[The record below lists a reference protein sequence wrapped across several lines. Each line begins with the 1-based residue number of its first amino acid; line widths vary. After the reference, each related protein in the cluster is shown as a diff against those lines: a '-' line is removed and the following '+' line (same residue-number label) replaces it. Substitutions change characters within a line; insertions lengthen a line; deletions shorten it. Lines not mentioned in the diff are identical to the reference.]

1 MSPDELIRR
10 RVLRAIALNRTPGLH
25 FPGNFIELSFD
36 QVASGDTRVSYEPGP
51 HCVDAHGATDIGSLA
66 VLADF
71 ALGTA
76 VRADLH
82 PATRLATVS
91 MTLELGAAP
100 RAGIVRAASR
110 CHGFVGEGDGRTGR
124 SRVVLEDSGGE
135 IGYGSGAFMVLKPP
149 PERTLHPVPLRK
161 RGDAEP
167 ATLAE
172 RDLAPEELRILR
184 HADQALQHAA
194 KSRQPFIRHF
204 WGFVPQAAR
213 GAASCVM
220 PIGPHVGNRVGF
232 VQGGILLGL
241 AAVTA
246 SAALPESWRLSAIAA
261 AFISPGE
268 GAALK
273 AQANVVHHGRRVS
286 VVRTELTRSDGRRV
300 LEVMSSHAVK

>member
-1 MSPDELIRR
+1 MSPEDHIRR

-36 QVASGDTRVSYEPGP
+36 RVDSANTRLSYETDPQDP
-51 HCVDAHGATDIGSLA
+51 SDIGSLA
-66 VLADF
+66 ILADF

-76 VRADLH
+76 VRADLD

-110 CHGFVGEGDGRTGR
+110 CHGFVGEGEGRTGR
-124 SRVVLEDSGGE
+124 GRVVIEDAGGE
-135 IGYGSGAFMVLKPP
+135 VGNGSGAFMVLKPP
-149 PERTLHPVPLRK
+149 PQRTLHPVPLRK
-161 RGDAEP
+161 RGDAGP
-167 ATLAE
+167 APLAE

-184 HADQALQHAA
+184 HADQALEHAA
-194 KSRQPFIRHF
+194 KSGQPFIRHF
-204 WGFVPQAAR
+204 WGFLPQAAR
-213 GAASCVM
+213 NAASCVM
-220 PIGPHVGNRVGF
+220 PVGPHVGNRVGY
-232 VQGGILLGL
+232 VQGGVLLGL

-246 SAALPESWRLSAIAA
+246 TAALPETWTLSTIAA

-268 GAALK
+268 GSALK

-286 VVRTELTRSDGRRV
+286 VIRTEITRSDGRRV
-300 LEVMSSHAVK
+300 LEVMSTHAAT

>member
-1 MSPDELIRR
+1 MSPEDHIRR

-36 QVASGDTRVSYEPGP
+36 RVDSANTRLSYETDPQDP
-51 HCVDAHGATDIGSLA
+51 SDIGSLA
-66 VLADF
+66 ILADF

-76 VRADLH
+76 VRADLD

-110 CHGFVGEGDGRTGR
+110 CHGFVGEGEGRTGR
-124 SRVVLEDSGGE
+124 GRVVIEDAGGE
-135 IGYGSGAFMVLKPP
+135 VGYGSGVFMVLKPP
-149 PERTLHPVPLRK
+149 PQRTLHPVPLRK
-161 RGDAEP
+161 RGDAGP
-167 ATLAE
+167 APLAE

-184 HADQALQHAA
+184 HADQALEHAA
-194 KSRQPFIRHF
+194 KSGQPFIRHF
-204 WGFVPQAAR
+204 WGFLPQAAR
-213 GAASCVM
+213 NAASCVM
-220 PIGPHVGNRVGF
+220 PVGPHVGNRVGY
-232 VQGGILLGL
+232 VQGGVLLGL

-246 SAALPESWRLSAIAA
+246 TAALPETWTLSTIAA

-268 GAALK
+268 GPALK

-286 VVRTELTRSDGRRV
+286 VIRTEITRSDGRRV
-300 LEVMSSHAVK
+300 LEVMSTHAAT

>member
-1 MSPDELIRR
+1 MSPDDQIRR

-25 FPGNFIELSFD
+25 FPGNFLELSFD
-36 QVASGDTRVSYEPGP
+36 QVASADTRVSYETGP
-51 HCVDAHGATDIGSLA
+51 HCVEAHGGSDLGSLA

-110 CHGFVGEGDGRTGR
+110 CHGFAGKGDGRAGR
-124 SRVVLEDSGGE
+124 SRVVLEDPGGE
-135 IGYGSGAFMVLKPP
+135 VGYGSGTFMVLEPP
-149 PERTLHPVPLRK
+149 PERTLHPVPHRK

-167 ATLAE
+167 PPLAE
-172 RDLAPEELRILR
+172 RDLAPDELRILR
-184 HADQALQHAA
+184 HADEALERSA

-204 WGFVPQAAR
+204 WGFLPQAAR
-213 GAASCVM
+213 GAATCVM
-220 PIGPHVGNRVGF
+220 SIGPHVGNRVGF

-246 SAALPESWRLSAIAA
+246 SAALPDTWMLSGIAA
-261 AFISPGE
+261 AFVSPGE

-273 AQANVVHHGRRVS
+273 AQANVVHHGRRTS

>member
-1 MSPDELIRR
+1 MSPDDQIRR

-36 QVASGDTRVSYEPGP
+36 QVASGDTRVSYQTGP
-51 HCVDAHGATDIGSLA
+51 HCVEAHGGSDLGSLA

-110 CHGFVGEGDGRTGR
+110 CHGFVGKGDGRTGR
-124 SRVVLEDSGGE
+124 SRVVLEDPGGE
-135 IGYGSGAFMVLKPP
+135 VGYGSGAFMVLEPP
-149 PERTLHPVPLRK
+149 PERTLHPVPHRK

-167 ATLAE
+167 PPLAE
-172 RDLAPEELRILR
+172 RDLAPDELRILR
-184 HADQALQHAA
+184 HADDALERAA
-194 KSRQPFIRHF
+194 KRRQPFIRHF
-204 WGFVPQAAR
+204 WGFLPQAAR

-220 PIGPHVGNRVGF
+220 PIGPHVGNRVGY

-246 SAALPESWRLSAIAA
+246 AAALPETWMLSGIAA
-261 AFISPGE
+261 AFISPGD
-268 GAALK
+268 GAALN

-300 LEVMSSHAVK
+300 LEVMSVHAVK